1 MLPYLLRRTA
11 FLVISLV
18 VAMIVIFVLLRLLP
32 GDPANAL
39 LSIDATPEQIAAARA
54 QVGSDQ
60 PLPQQFAAWA
70 AQLLS
75 GDLGSSYISSRPVGP
90 EVGSRL
96 GVTLPLALISFVV
109 ALVLAL
115 VIGITAAVRADR
127 WYGILLSGF
136 SQLGVAVPVF
146 WVGVIVVWIF
156 ALQLGMLPS
165 GGFPRDDW
173 EDPADALRS
182 LALPILTIAF
192 VMSASISRYVR
203 SATLDV
209 LGSDYLRTARAGGAG
224 LTESLLRHGVR
235 NGAVPVVAVLG
246 IELSTTLLGAVVVE
260 SVFTLPGL
268 GSMLLTG
275 IEQHDYANIQGV
287 LVVSTLF
294 VLIVGFAADIAQRI
308 LDPRLRTSI
317 SGNR

>member
-1 MLPYLLRRTA
+1 MLAYLLRRFA
-11 FLVISLV
+11 FLAVSLV
-18 VAMIVIFVLLRLLP
+18 VAMVAIFVLLRLLP

-39 LSIDATPEQIAAARA
+39 LSVDATPEQIAAARA

-60 PLPQQFAAWA
+60 PLLTQFAGWA
-70 AQLLS
+70 GHLLRF
-75 GDLGSSYISSRPVGP
+75 DLGESFISSRAIGP
-90 EVGSRL
+90 DIAARL
-96 GVTLPLALISFVV
+96 VVTMPLTLISFAV
-109 ALVLAL
+109 ALLVSLA
-115 VIGITAAVRADR
+115 IGITAAVKAEH
-127 WYGILLSGF
+127 WYGVALSGF
-136 SQLGVAVPVF
+136 AQLGVAVPVF
-146 WVGVIVVWIF
+146 WVGVILVWLF
-156 ALQLGMLPS
+156 ALGLGLLPS

-182 LALPILTIAF
+182 LTLPVITIVI

-209 LGSDYLRTARAGGAG
+209 LGSDYLRTARAGGASM
-224 LTESLLRHGVR
+224 TEALLRHGVR

-268 GSMLLTG
+268 GSMLLSA
-275 IEQHDYANIQGV
+275 IEQHDFQAIQGV

-294 VLIVGFAADIAQRI
+294 VLLIGFAADIVQRI
-308 LDPRLRTSI
+308 IDPRLRTSV

>member
-1 MLPYLLRRTA
+1 MLPYLLRRSA
-11 FLVISLV
+11 FLLISLV

-39 LSIDATPEQIAAARA
+39 LSVDATHEQIAAARA

-60 PLPQQFAAWA
+60 PLPQQFATWA
-70 AQLLS
+70 AQMLG
-75 GDLGSSYISSRPVGP
+75 GDLGSSYISSRPVGT
-90 EVGSRL
+90 EVGARL
-96 GVTLPLALISFVV
+96 GVTLPLALLAFVL

-115 VIGITAAVRADR
+115 VIGITAAVKADR
-127 WYGILLSGF
+127 WYGVVLSGF

-156 ALQLGMLPS
+156 ALQLGLLPS

-182 LALPILTIAF
+182 LALPVITIAI

-224 LTESLLRHGVR
+224 LTEALLRHGVR
-235 NGAVPVVAVLG
+235 NGSVPVIAVLG

-275 IEQHDYANIQGV
+275 IQQHDYPNIQGV

-294 VLIVGFAADIAQRI
+294 VLIVGFLADIAQRI
-308 LDPRLRTSI
+308 VDPRLRTSV